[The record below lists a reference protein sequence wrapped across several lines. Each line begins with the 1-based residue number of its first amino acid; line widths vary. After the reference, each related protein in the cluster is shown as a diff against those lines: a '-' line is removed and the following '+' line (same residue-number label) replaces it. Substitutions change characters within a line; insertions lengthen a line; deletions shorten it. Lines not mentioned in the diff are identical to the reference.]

1 MEQSAVKLPLDGN
14 CRTDPYHI
22 VTQKHFIT
30 GNKAPIGIDVR
41 YTATHSDRPDN
52 KPLVGRFRSN
62 FPYPF
67 HMGDATVINFF
78 KDSIGKKWAGYRLCA
93 SFTGDKNFWE
103 KWKSCAPP
111 YLASVKTFK
120 QGI

>member
-78 KDSIGKKWAGYRLCA
+78 KDSIGKSGQV
-93 SFTGDKNFWE
+93 TGCVRVSPGTKTSGRNGNRVL
-103 KWKSCAPP
+103 P
-111 YLASVKTFK
+111 LTLQSVKTFK